1 MTEKNVEVQHC
12 QNCCQYFWRM

>member
-1 MTEKNVEVQHC
+1 MTEKNVQVQHC